1 VAGPRI
7 PLSILDLSP
16 VPSGSTSAEALRNTL
31 DLARA
36 AERLGYH
43 RYWLAEH
50 HNSPGLAS
58 SAPEVMIGHVAC
70 ATSRMRVG
78 AGGIMLPNHAPLR
91 IAETF
96 RVLEALHPGRIDLGI
111 GRAPGTDGVTAM
123 ALRRSAA
130 PGADDF
136 PAQLGELLA
145 YAGGGFPAGHPFE
158 SVRAV
163 PADVPVPP
171 IWILGSS
178 EYGAQVAAALGVG
191 FAFARH
197 LNPRGAEGIMHA
209 YREAFRP
216 SPDLEEPRAILA
228 VSAIVAESPEVAD
241 ELASSMGLGLIRLR
255 SGRPSPLPSPE
266 EAAAHD
272 YTPGELDQLRRYR
285 RAQVLGDAEGVRDE
299 LAGLAARTAAD
310 EVMVM
315 TTVHDH
321 AARRRS
327 YELLAGAFALGEAAS
342 GAADGAAAPR

>member
-1 VAGPRI
+1 VVAWAEVAGPRI
-7 PLSILDLSP
+7 PLSVLDLSP
-16 VPSGSTSAEALRNTL
+16 VPSGSTSAQALRNTIE
-31 DLARA
+31 LARVT
-36 AERLGYH
+36 ERLGYV

-58 SAPEVMIGHVAC
+58 SAPEVMIGQVAS
-70 ATSRMRVG
+70 ATARIRVG

-91 IAETF
+91 VAETF

-136 PAQLGELLA
+136 PSQLGELLA
-145 YAGGGFPAGHPFE
+145 YAGEGFPAGHPYE

-178 EYGAQVAAALGVG
+178 EYGAQAAAALGVG

-197 LNPRGAEGIMHA
+197 LNPRGAERIMQA

-216 SPDLEEPRAILA
+216 SADLDRPTSILA
-228 VSAIVAESPEVAD
+228 VSAIAAETRERAD
-241 ELASSMGLGLIRLR
+241 ALASSMGLGLIRLR

-272 YTPGELDQLRRYR
+272 YSPGELDQLRRYR

-299 LAGLAARTAAD
+299 ILELAEHTAAD

-321 AARRRS
+321 AARLRS
-327 YELLAGAFALGEAAS
+327 YELLAGALAATET
-342 GAADGAAAPR
+342 APSR